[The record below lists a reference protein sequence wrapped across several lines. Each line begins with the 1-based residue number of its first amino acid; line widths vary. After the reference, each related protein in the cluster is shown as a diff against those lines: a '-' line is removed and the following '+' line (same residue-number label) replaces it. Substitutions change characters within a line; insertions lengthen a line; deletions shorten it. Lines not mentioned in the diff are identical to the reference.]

1 MSRDVWGV
9 HLEVGDQGFGEALH
23 GELRR
28 RVGGVGTVGSD
39 GCIEAVDARRVD
51 HRTLGCGGDEWQ
63 EDAAAEVDAAPDDIE
78 GPFPRRPLGLE
89 HGATARDAGVVEQQ
103 VDVIGVE
110 ALDDGVTERLEIRFL
125 RHVGH
130 VGEHPDAR

>member
-1 MSRDVWGV
+1 M
-9 HLEVGDQGFGEALH
+9 
-23 GELRR
+23 
-28 RVGGVGTVGSD
+28 GTVGSD
-39 GCIEAVDARRVD
+39 GCVEAVDARRVD

-78 GPFPRRPLGLE
+78 GPFPRRPRGLE
-89 HGATARDAGVVEQQ
+89 HGATARNASVVEQQ
-103 VDVIGVE
+103 VNVIGVE